1 MGVCLWNT
9 ASFLQVWLSDFGILQ
24 QEFGCKEFVVETIL
38 RQKKGVVEGAN
49 TNAERHGWAG
59 YHHGSQSHWR
69 LPEKPHRMHLKI
81 VPVMILG
88 HSYWSSYFLS
98 CGLLPQ
104 TMTLQHLWTI
114 FAMLN
119 SLSGRQRRQKK
130 KKKKQQRDLLVD
142 TWDEAATP
150 CETVQP
156 TWPYIRQKGGDM
168 MVITKDWN
176 VRSHVH
182 PSAWPLLSP
191 ADTSLVLF
199 SSHHHYTPKH
209 PSFISKHHCDQQST
223 SRWHVTPSKNLGK
236 FPSRRTPHPS

>member
-1 MGVCLWNT
+1 MYV
-9 ASFLQVWLSDFGILQ
+9 SGILPHFYKSGCLIL
-24 QEFGCKEFVVETIL
+24 EFSNKNL
-38 RQKKGVVEGAN
+38 GA
-49 TNAERHGWAG
+49 R
-59 YHHGSQSHWR
+59 S
-69 LPEKPHRMHLKI
+69 L
-81 VPVMILG
+81 
-88 HSYWSSYFLS
+88 LS
-98 CGLLPQ
+98 RP
-104 TMTLQHLWTI
+104 
-114 FAMLN
+114 F
-119 SLSGRQRRQKK
+119 SGRRRGWWKEWTPMQRGMVELVTTMDHSPTGGCLRNHIECISKLSLWWFWDIHTDPHISLAVGCFHRQWPSNTCGPSLLCWTAFLDVKEGK

-209 PSFISKHHCDQQST
+209 PSFLSNHHCDQQST
-223 SRWHVTPSKNLGK
+223 SRWNVTPSKNLGK
-236 FPSRRTPHPS
+236 FPARRTPHPS